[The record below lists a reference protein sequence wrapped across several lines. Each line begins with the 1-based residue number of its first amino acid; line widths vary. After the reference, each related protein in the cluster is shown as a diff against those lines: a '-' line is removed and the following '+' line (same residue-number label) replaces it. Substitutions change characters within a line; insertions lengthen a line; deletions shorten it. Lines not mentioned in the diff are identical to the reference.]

1 MTSLAARM
9 IGLVSVAR
17 PRLAVVVVVDE
28 EDKARIREVVGDD
41 NSTSDHMVAAA
52 AAVAVGRDRLA
63 VGSVGMQG
71 ASMDGVVAGVG
82 AEWSATAHVPWTR
95 HWRAAEAQEAS
106 SRD

>member
-1 MTSLAARM
+1 M

-41 NSTSDHMVAAA
+41 NSTSDRMVAAA
-52 AAVAVGRDRLA
+52 AAVAVGRDRLVA
-63 VGSVGMQG
+63 GSAGMQG

-82 AEWSATAHVPWTR
+82 AEWSAKARVPWTR
-95 HWRAAEAQEAS
+95 QWRAAEAQEAS

>member
-1 MTSLAARM
+1 M

-41 NSTSDHMVAAA
+41 NSTSDRMVAAA
-52 AAVAVGRDRLA
+52 AAVVEGRDTLA
-63 VGSVGMQG
+63 VDSAGMQD
-71 ASMDGVVAGVG
+71 ASMDGVVVGVG

-95 HWRAAEAQEAS
+95 HWRAVEAREAS